1 MPHGQKAKPKQNKE
15 TETILSQIQQR
26 FFFKG
31 PYQKK
36 KKKKKKNHF
45 KKKDYNNE
53 NVKHVATW
61 RKSVAGR

>member
-36 KKKKKKNHF
+36 KKKNHF
-45 KKKDYNNE
+45 KKKDYTNE